1 MLIDSNKLK
10 EYYSW
15 WSDNEYKKLFD
26 DIIDRQPEA
35 GEKAV
40 ADWCRRRSCA
50 IITNELFNYLKA
62 DMGKVRK
69 DKDIVYC
76 MDCKYCNVV
85 EENEWLDVT
94 CTWYRDKSIRP
105 PVELTHFCRRGE
117 RRTDVV

>member
-15 WSDNEYKKLFD
+15 WSDEPNKKLFD

-35 GEKAV
+35 V
-40 ADWCRRRSCA
+40 
-50 IITNELFNYLKA
+50 
-62 DMGKVRK
+62 VH
-69 DKDIVYC
+69 C

-85 EENEWLDVT
+85 EENEWLDAR
-94 CTWYRDKSIRP
+94 CTWYREKAIRP

-117 RRTDVV
+117 RRTNAED